1 MSDIKKIESVQ
12 RRATKLI
19 PEFKDKTYEQ
29 RLKELILFSVEYR
42 RLRGDMIQV
51 YKILN
56 KMDRVE
62 PEKFFITCPSNTRG
76 HSKKLFKQR
85 CKKDVRKY
93 AFSQRVVDNWNS
105 LTEEI
110 VTSESLNIFKARLDK
125 YWKAKWYYISTD

>member
-29 RLKELILFSVEYR
+29 RLKELRLFSMEYR

-56 KMDRVE
+56 KIDRVE
-62 PEKFFITCPSNTRG
+62 PNEFFKMCPNSTRG

-85 CKKDVRKY
+85 CQKDVRKF
-93 AFSQRVVDNWNS
+93 AFSQRIVDNWNS

-110 VTSESLNIFKARLDK
+110 VISESLNIFKSRLDK
-125 YWKAKWYYISTD
+125 HWQAKWYQISTE